1 MQNVSMIGMS
11 PPHATR
17 GIVASTTGDTNGIA
31 TCTSTLAMQDGVAG
45 QLGTTSLGSAFS
57 EGSFCTIE
65 DAGSVGD
72 FG

>member
-1 MQNVSMIGMS
+1 MQNASMIGTS

-17 GIVASTTGDTNGIA
+17 GTIASTTGDTNGIA
-31 TCTSTLAMQDGVAG
+31 TCTGALAMQGGVAG
-45 QLGTTSLGSAFS
+45 QLGATSLGSAFS